1 MAFIFVGICNHKHI
15 IRQSLLMNN
24 RFADE
29 QYCYGNFICY
39 SLSWKVIHADYY
51 VSQLS
56 GSYAMTSAHLLN
68 VVLLIQSI
76 DNRWDYIPFV
86 SKRFYTRSQ
95 EYSYKD
101 LCFNAYI

>member
-56 GSYAMTSAHLLN
+56 GSYTMTSAHLLN
-68 VVLLIQSI
+68 IVLLIQFT
-76 DNRWDYIPFV
+76 DNR
-86 SKRFYTRSQ
+86 
-95 EYSYKD
+95 
-101 LCFNAYI
+101 